1 MKSCVI
7 LGSYFRFEFEIIYR
21 LVDSADRPVF
31 NLSGRN
37 DLTDGKDLPVYVFNG
52 AT

>member
-1 MKSCVI
+1 M
-7 LGSYFRFEFEIIYR
+7 LRSYFRFEFEGTYR
-21 LVDSADRPVF
+21 LLDSADRPVF

-37 DLTDGKDLPVYVFNG
+37 DLTDGKDRPVYVFNG